1 MSAPAEADPSKM
13 LRLVMQS
20 LEEIRKREDEI
31 NHGPLQRRKQICE
44 QIFNQAKD
52 SFQNPVLRRIFEERK
67 QLMMRSLELH
77 VERDELIERQKET
90 SSPQRAQRLRDVER
104 ELRMLQAQMRGQ
116 GP

>member
-1 MSAPAEADPSKM
+1 M

-31 NHGPLQRRKQICE
+31 NHGPLQRRKEICE
-44 QIFNQAKD
+44 QIFNQARD
-52 SFQNPVLRRIFEERK
+52 SFQYPVLGRIFDERK

-77 VERDELIERQKET
+77 VEGDELIEREKQT
-90 SSPQRAQRLRDVER
+90 SDPQRAQRLRDVER
-104 ELRMLQAQMRGQ
+104 ELRMLQAQMREQ